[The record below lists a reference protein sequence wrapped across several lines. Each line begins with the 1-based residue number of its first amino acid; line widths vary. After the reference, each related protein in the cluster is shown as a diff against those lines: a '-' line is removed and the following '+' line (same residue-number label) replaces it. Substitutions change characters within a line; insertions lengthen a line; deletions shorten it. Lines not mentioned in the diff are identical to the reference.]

1 VALNDLDHG
10 LATGDVL
17 GPLSVALD
25 ADTWRARLVASER
38 AGVTEMVDQPTG
50 PDIERELRAF
60 AAVAGL

>member
-1 VALNDLDHG
+1 VVALNDLDHG

-38 AGVTEMVDQPTG
+38 A
-50 PDIERELRAF
+50 
-60 AAVAGL
+60 